1 MRQSMAAWVI
11 AVTRTDLHSPGV
23 FVMCNVSSNRRI
35 ESVNVYVLPV
45 PVVGT
50 VGEFLPH
57 LRYTINRIY
66 QVDPI

>member
-1 MRQSMAAWVI
+1 MAAWVI

-23 FVMCNVSSNRRI
+23 FTMCSDSSSRKI

-45 PVVGT
+45 PIVVT

-57 LRYTINRIY
+57 PRYTRNRIH